1 MSKNKGVKVEE
12 PKSKD
17 KMVTLNTKFDVTK
30 VSEEMLR
37 KKPTPE
43 EIEAYKTEME
53 EWNKIAEDKRPERPK
68 LKEEYSPA
76 REITGQIILQAIKQ
90 VKPTGNIQLLKRTK
104 NLSDLF
110 AKATKEK
117 ADYIMITEDDL
128 RYIKSTLS
136 KASDW
141 NNVDMVAALVIEVM
155 ELVEQAEVS

>member
-1 MSKNKGVKVEE
+1 MSKNKAVKVEE

-155 ELVEQAEVS
+155 ELVEQAKA

>member
-1 MSKNKGVKVEE
+1 MSKNKAVKVEE

-90 VKPTGNIQLLKRTK
+90 VKPTGNSQLLKRTK

-110 AKATKEK
+110 AKAAKEE
-117 ADYIMITEDDL
+117 ADNIKITEDDL

-155 ELVEQAEVS
+155 ELVEQAKA

>member
-1 MSKNKGVKVEE
+1 MSKNKAVKVEE

-37 KKPTPE
+37 KKPTPK

-155 ELVEQAEVS
+155 ELVEQAKA

>member
-1 MSKNKGVKVEE
+1 MSKNKAVKVEE

-37 KKPTPE
+37 KKPTPK

-110 AKATKEK
+110 AKAAKEE
-117 ADYIMITEDDL
+117 ADNIKITEDDL

-141 NNVDMVAALVIEVM
+141 NNVDMVATLVIEVM
-155 ELVEQAEVS
+155 GLVEQAKVS

>member
-1 MSKNKGVKVEE
+1 MSEKKAVKVEE
-12 PKSKD
+12 PKSED
-17 KMVTLNTKFDVTK
+17 KLVKLSLKFDVTK
-30 VSEEMLR
+30 IDPSMMQ

-43 EIEAYKTEME
+43 EIEVFKAEIDSWTKLP
-53 EWNKIAEDKRPERPK
+53 EDKRPERPK

-110 AKATKEK
+110 AKAAKEE
-117 ADYIMITEDDL
+117 ADNIKITEDDL

-141 NNVDMVAALVIEVM
+141 NNVDMVATLVIEVM
-155 ELVEQAEVS
+155 GLVEQAKVS